1 MRVILKDNELI
12 TITETTPIYLDLR
25 KFDLIYYDT
34 NNNLKRENYFIIK
47 QNEFLA
53 EHSKQRTGLVNYCP
67 YISIEAILMNIE
79 NSTTNES
86 QQFVFNLS

>member
-12 TITETTPIYLDLR
+12 TITETTPIYLDLA

-53 EHSKQRTGLVNYCP
+53 EHTKYRTRLVNYCP